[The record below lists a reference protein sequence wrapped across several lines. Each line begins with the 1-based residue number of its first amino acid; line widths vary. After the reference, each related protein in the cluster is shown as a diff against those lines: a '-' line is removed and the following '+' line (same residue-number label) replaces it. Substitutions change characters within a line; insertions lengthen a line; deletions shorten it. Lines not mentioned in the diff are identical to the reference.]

1 MFPLRV
7 SELGGRVVL
16 LFLAAPP
23 VAPGGLMGLV
33 VVPLRAFPRAETG
46 DTGWEGSLMPNNPAA
61 DASWGKAVE

>member
-33 VVPLRAFPRAETG
+33 EVPLRGFPRVEIGAR
-46 DTGWEGSLMPNNPAA
+46 GWEGSLMPNNPVA
-61 DASWGKAVE
+61 DAFWGKAVE